1 MTVNDPAAF
10 RVTQHAVP
18 GAATDPATAA
28 PLFRPL
34 TVRDVEFPNRISVSP
49 MCTYSAQNGIAT
61 DFHLV
66 HMGQFALRGVGL
78 SVMEAAAVVPEGRI
92 SPWDLGLWSD
102 DHVAPLKRIADF
114 FKAHNGPKLGIQLA
128 HAGRKASVLAP
139 WMVKRGE
146 KYMAGPEIGGFVD
159 QVVAPSPVAW
169 SENMADPREL
179 SVEEIQGLVQAF
191 ADAARRCDE
200 AGLDVVEIHGAH
212 GYLIHQFL
220 SPVSNQRT
228 DDYGGSLEN
237 RARFLVEIVEA
248 VRAVWPASKP
258 LFLRLSCTD
267 WVEEST
273 WDIAEVIEVVK
284 RVVPLGVD
292 VVDCSSGGNAKH
304 QKIALAPLYQV
315 PFADQIKQAVPE
327 VRVVAVGLITAAEEA
342 NRVVGE
348 CKADLVMMARPF
360 LRDSWVQS
368 AAHTLGTEIAYV
380 AQYERGRL

>member
-1 MTVNDPAAF
+1 MAANGPAAF

-18 GAATDPATAA
+18 GAATDPTTAT

-49 MCTYSAQNGIAT
+49 MCTYSAQNGVAT

-114 FKAHNGPKLGIQLA
+114 FRAHNGPKLGIQLA
-128 HAGRKASVLAP
+128 HAGRKASTLAP

-146 KYMAGPEIGGFVD
+146 KYMAGPEVGGFVD
-159 QVVAPSPVAW
+159 RVVAPSPVAW
-169 SENMADPREL
+169 SEAMADPREL

-200 AGLDVVEIHGAH
+200 AGLDV
-212 GYLIHQFL
+212 
-220 SPVSNQRT
+220 RT

-237 RARFLVEIVEA
+237 RMRFLVEIVEA
-248 VRAVWPASKP
+248 VRGAWPASKP

-267 WVEEST
+267 WVEDST
-273 WDIAEVIEVVK
+273 WDIAAVIEVVK
-284 RVVPLGVD
+284 RVAPLGID

-304 QKIALAPLYQV
+304 QKISLAPLYQV
-315 PFADQIKQAVPE
+315 PFADQIKQAVPD
-327 VRVVAVGLITAAEEA
+327 VHVVAVGLITTAEEA
-342 NRVVGE
+342 NEVVGE
-348 CKADLVMMARPF
+348 GKADIVMMARPF